1 MGRDALIAGHRLVL
15 EVFQSTR
22 PRGARLAEMREQP
35 AWRRVSIHAP
45 AWGATVPWGSTDVK
59 SDMFQ
64 STRPRGA
71 RPRCLIHAAYHLCV
85 SIHAPAWGATIIRI
99 NIDFQRQSFNPR
111 ARVGRDCSCC
121 HLALSSMSFQ
131 STRPRG
137 ARPGAQAA
145 LRRSSSFNPRA
156 RVGRD
161 AQSGAGRRG
170 TTGFNP
176 RARVGRDAATWDEAL
191 PVTVSIHAPAWGA
204 TAMPLPVL
212 PLAAWFQSTRP
223 RGARLLG
230 HRHASQHIRVS
241 IHAPAWGA
249 TGCHFL
255 GPRRDRGF
263 NPRAR
268 VGRDGRIAKCL
279 AVVRHVSIH
288 APAWGA
294 TSRYFCNSREAAVSI
309 HAPAWGATYQ
319 GYRLSLAYRRVS
331 IHAPAWGAT
340 IPSSLGLATNG

>member
-1 MGRDALIAGHRLVL
+1 M
-15 EVFQSTR
+15 
-22 PRGARLAEMREQP
+22 
-35 AWRRVSIHAP
+35 
-45 AWGATVPWGSTDVK
+45 PWGSTDVK

-170 TTGFNP
+170 TTGFNPRARVGRDTGCTGTTCLTTCFNPRARVGRDPQIARSARQRSGFNP